1 MEGETG
7 PEGGGGGWEGGR
19 KWLRPLNLK
28 LLHILKRNLVYVQ
41 KNIR

>member
-1 MEGETG
+1 MDGETG
-7 PEGGGGGWEGGR
+7 PEGGGGGGR